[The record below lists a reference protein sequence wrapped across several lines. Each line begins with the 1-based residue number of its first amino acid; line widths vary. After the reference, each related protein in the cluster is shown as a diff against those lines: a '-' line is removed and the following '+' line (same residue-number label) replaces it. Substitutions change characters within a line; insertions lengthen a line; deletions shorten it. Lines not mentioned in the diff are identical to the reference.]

1 MVLKSG
7 KWEACVWGR
16 FSVGRENHS
25 GGMSLVAQWLR
36 LHLPKRGMRVWYLV
50 GEDPTCF
57 AAPNPKHRGRS
68 SVVTNSIKILNFE
81 NE

>member
-7 KWEACVWGR
+7 KWEVCVWGR

-50 GEDPTCF
+50 GEDPT
-57 AAPNPKHRGRS
+57 
-68 SVVTNSIKILNFE
+68 
-81 NE
+81 